1 MTFEDVRAQFPVL
14 ERWAYLNAGTNGP
27 LARATLEAVEE
38 KLSAEA
44 RDGRGGGPYF
54 ERMLALRDETRA
66 ALSGVFGAPV
76 ENMALVYSTTDACN
90 VVVAGLDLGPDDEI
104 VTTDEEHF
112 GLLGPLA
119 GSGARVRLAR
129 TFGRPLEE
137 HLDAILAEVGPRT
150 RLLAISHVSWISGNR
165 LPLEALRR
173 ETELPIL
180 VDGAQSI
187 GAIAVD
193 TTPFDFYTASC
204 QKWLCA
210 PDVTG
215 ALYVRDPESLRV
227 ARVGYPSVESYEPT
241 GAFAPKAGAPRFNT
255 GWWPSSSLAGLCA
268 AISAR
273 PAVGARAGA
282 RDGGAAS
289 RAARRAARARDRPR
303 PGDDRLLARGGRH
316 DGTREGALRGR
327 RDRPRAPGRGILRAS
342 CGYWTSDGD
351 LDRLLDA
358 LPT

>member
-1 MTFEDVRAQFPVL
+1 MRFEEARAQFPVL

-27 LARATLEAVEE
+27 LARATLDAVEE
-38 KLSAEA
+38 KLHAEA

-66 ALSGVFGAPV
+66 AVAGIFGAPV

-90 VVVAGLDLGPDDEI
+90 VVLAGLGLGPGDEI

-112 GLLGPLA
+112 GMLGPLA
-119 GSGARVRLAR
+119 GSGARVRLAK
-129 TFGRPLEE
+129 TFGRPPDE
-137 HLDAILAEVGPRT
+137 HLEAILGEVGPRT
-150 RLLAISHVSWISGNR
+150 RLIAISHVSWISGNR
-165 LPLEALRR
+165 LPIEELRR
-173 ETELPIL
+173 ETELPVL

-187 GAIAVD
+187 GAIPVD
-193 TTPFDFYTASC
+193 ATPFDFYTASC

-227 ARVGYPSVESYEPT
+227 ARVGYPSAESYEPT
-241 GAFAPKAGAPRFNT
+241 GTFVPKAGARRFDT

-268 AISAR
+268 AIAVR
-273 PAVGARAGA
+273 PEWAHEGARETA
-282 RDGGAAS
+282 
-289 RAARRAARARDRPR
+289 
-303 PGDDRLLARGGRH
+303 DRL
-316 DGTREGALRGR
+316 RERLGERRELVTAPGQSTIVSWREEGDAAAVVKALYEAGVIVREL
-327 RDRPRAPGRGILRAS
+327 PGRGILRAS

-351 LDRLLDA
+351 LDRLLEA
-358 LPT
+358 LPA